1 MLNKA
6 ALLNLTPRIT
16 GFNDDGTD
24 NAYWGEVGYEFAI
37 VESDYVILYARGE
50 DLPSEYCGSA
60 YVFGYD
66 PAKDQFF
73 EVNASHCS
81 CYGLE
86 QCWDP
91 EYFETVELLHAFL
104 LKMREGGYGST
115 IGLMSFLK
123 ENNIE
128 L

>member
-16 GFNDDGTD
+16 GFDDDGTD
-24 NAYWGEVGYEFAI
+24 NAYSLDLWSEFAI
-37 VESDYVILYARGE
+37 RPNDYVILYARGE
-50 DLPSEYCGSA
+50 DLPCDYCGSA

-81 CYGLE
+81 CYGLSE
-86 QCWDP
+86 CWDP
-91 EYFETVELLHAFL
+91 EYFDTVELLHAYL

-115 IGLMSFLK
+115 LELMRFFN
-123 ENNIE
+123 ENGIE